1 MDKRTCNFC
10 KEYMP
15 SLTAKQSN
23 HTTENCSFRKN
34 VKCLKCCMSG
44 HLTVECSMNITWE
57 RPKYLEDLI
66 SDEDKKR
73 WQITTKTPIIHT
85 PLTMAN
91 YREVA
96 LREITALNQRTSTSR
111 ELLLAITE
119 YDTNQ
124 REIRKLVK
132 EKKDSN
138 KSSIDTIARILDKL
152 RTQIGDL
159 VEQSGTVNVQNDDK
173 KIRSFMDSVNVKTV
187 HEQIENMRILTDWAI
202 QQGKRIEFV
211 KETAVS

>member
-1 MDKRTCNFC
+1 
-10 KEYMP
+10 
-15 SLTAKQSN
+15 
-23 HTTENCSFRKN
+23 
-34 VKCLKCCMSG
+34 
-44 HLTVECSMNITWE
+44 MNITWE

-73 WQITTKTPIIHT
+73 WQIITKTPIIHT

-124 REIRKLVK
+124 REIRRLVK

-138 KSSIDTIARILDKL
+138 KSSIDTIARTLDKL